1 MISGAYR
8 FPRQDTVI
16 YGRPAHEAVA
26 DLAKRY
32 NASRLFILT
41 TKSLGGPE
49 GLAAKLAA
57 NLGALCVG
65 TFDAIA
71 SHSPRAD
78 VIAGAA
84 AARAANA
91 DLLIALGGGSVIDAT
106 KLIQLCLWAGFTR
119 TDELGPYRLGRGD
132 DRKDAS
138 QIVSGVRMIAIPTTL
153 SAAEFTPVAGVTD
166 GEKHVK
172 EAYTHLDFAPRAVI
186 LDPAITLATPPR
198 LWFSTGMKAV
208 DHAVEQLCHPERAP
222 LADALAAEGLR
233 LLAKGLAA
241 SHDDPAD
248 LEARA
253 QCQHGMWLAISGAG
267 SGRGMGASHAIGHT
281 LGGSYDIPHGITSCI
296 TLHGVLAWN
305 RDYSS
310 DRQRLVSRLMGKRA
324 LPAAD
329 VVRDLVKMLGLP
341 WRLSEVMIG
350 RSHFRAIAEHTMHD
364 RGIRTNPRPIR
375 SADDIVEILELCA

>member
-1 MISGAYR
+1 MIKGAYR

-26 DLAKRY
+26 ELAARY
-32 NASRLFILT
+32 NASRLFLLT
-41 TKSLGGPE
+41 TRSLGGPS

-57 NLGALCVG
+57 DLGPLCVG
-65 TFDAIA
+65 TFEAIA

-91 DLLIALGGGSVIDAT
+91 DLLVALGGGSVIDAT
-106 KLIQLCLWAGFTR
+106 KLMQLCLWAGLTR

-132 DRKDAS
+132 DRKDPRA
-138 QIVSGVRMIAIPTTL
+138 IASGVRMIAIPTTL
-153 SAAEFTPVAGVTD
+153 SAAEFTPTAGVTD
-166 GEKHVK
+166 GENKVK
-172 EAYTHLDFAPRAVI
+172 EAYAHPDMAPRAIV
-186 LDPAITLATPPR
+186 LDPVLALATPPR

-208 DHAVEQLCHPERAP
+208 DHAVEQLCNPERAP
-222 LADALAAEGLR
+222 LSDALAAEGLN
-233 LLAKGLAA
+233 LLAEGLSACR
-241 SHDDPAD
+241 DNPEDI
-248 LEARA
+248 EARA
-253 QCQHGMWLAISGAG
+253 RCQHGMWLAISGAAA
-267 SGRGMGASHAIGHT
+267 GRGMGASHAIGHT

-305 RDYSS
+305 RDYSR
-310 DRQRLVSRLMGKRA
+310 DQQALVSKLMGKRA

-329 VVRDLVKMLGLP
+329 VVRDLVKSLGLP
-341 WRLSEVMIG
+341 WRLSEVMLG

-364 RGIRTNPRPIR
+364 RGVRTNPRPIR